1 MIKVAEITEET
12 MKTQIAI
19 ALLLT
24 VLANTSLSKANHEL
38 PFINDDFQKA
48 LTQAKQRN
56 MPLFV
61 DVWAPW

>member
-1 MIKVAEITEET
+1 

-19 ALLLT
+19 ALLLL
-24 VLANTSLSKANHEL
+24 VLSNVSLSKPAKGL

-48 LTQAKQRN
+48 LVQAKQRN
-56 MPLFV
+56 LPLFV

>member
-1 MIKVAEITEET
+1 
-12 MKTQIAI
+12 MKAQIAI

-24 VLANTSLSKANHEL
+24 VLANPSFSKANQGL
-38 PFINDDFQKA
+38 PFINDNFQKA

-56 MPLFV
+56 LPLFV

>member
-1 MIKVAEITEET
+1 MTVNGGT

-19 ALLLT
+19 VFLLA
-24 VLANTSLSKANHEL
+24 VLATSSFGKPSKGL

-48 LTQAKQRN
+48 LTQAKQGN
-56 MPLFV
+56 LPLFV

>member
-1 MIKVAEITEET
+1 

-19 ALLLT
+19 AILLAALS
-24 VLANTSLSKANHEL
+24 TSSLGKPSKGL

-48 LTQAKQRN
+48 LAQAKQRN
-56 MPLFV
+56 LPLFV

>member
-1 MIKVAEITEET
+1 

-19 ALLLT
+19 VFLLA
-24 VLANTSLSKANHEL
+24 VLAPSSFGKTSKGL

-56 MPLFV
+56 LPLFV

>member
-1 MIKVAEITEET
+1 

-19 ALLLT
+19 ALLLA
-24 VLANTSLSKANHEL
+24 VLATSSFDKTSKGL

-56 MPLFV
+56 LPLFV

>member
-56 MPLFV
+56 LPLFV

>member
-1 MIKVAEITEET
+1 

-19 ALLLT
+19 VLLLT
-24 VLANTSLSKANHEL
+24 VLANPSLSKANQGL

-48 LTQAKQRN
+48 LTQAKQGN
-56 MPLFV
+56 LPLFV

>member
-1 MIKVAEITEET
+1 
-12 MKTQIAI
+12 MKTRIAI

-24 VLANTSLSKANHEL
+24 VLGNPSFSKAKQGL

-48 LTQAKQRN
+48 LTQSKQRN
-56 MPLFV
+56 LPLFI

>member
-1 MIKVAEITEET
+1 

-19 ALLLT
+19 ALLLA
-24 VLANTSLSKANHEL
+24 VLATPSLSKANQGL

-48 LTQAKQRN
+48 LTQARKRN
-56 MPLFV
+56 LPLFV